1 MQSLVQKIEAN
12 AATRLALPPGVAPAQ
27 ELARFKNF
35 VKVEAHRLKMMHR
48 AGGSGVAVCHG
59 RAAMMDIL
67 IRHMWMAAKSTLSKQ
82 AQKEF
87 PPLALIALGGYGR
100 AELNP
105 QSDIDVMF
113 LHAGQVVAF
122 STALPYLSKLMDG
135 ILYPL
140 WDLGFKVGHSVRTI
154 AECVAAANDRN
165 DPKSMESKTAL
176 IEARLVVGDHR
187 LFEKL
192 QKTVVAKCVAGHE
205 EEYLAARM
213 RDQAER

>member
-1 MQSLVQKIEAN
+1 MQTLVQKIEAN
-12 AATRLALPPGVAPAQ
+12 AAGRLALPPGVAPAQ

-35 VKVEAHRLKMMHR
+35 LKVEAHRLKIMHR
-48 AGGSGVAVCHG
+48 AGGGGVAICRA
-59 RAAMMDIL
+59 RAAMTDIL
-67 IRHMWMAAKSTLSKQ
+67 IRHMWIAARSTLSQQ

-105 QSDIDVMF
+105 HSDIDFMF
-113 LHAGQVVAF
+113 LHAGQVVAH

-154 AECVAAANDRN
+154 GECVQVANSD
-165 DPKSMESKTAL
+165 MQSKTSL
-176 IEARLVVGDHR
+176 LEARLITGDPK
-187 LFEKL
+187 LFERFEKI
-192 QKTVVAKCVAGHE
+192 VIAKCVEDHE
-205 EEYLAARM
+205 DEYIAARLQ
-213 RDQAER
+213 DQATRHE